1 MKAKITTT
9 MKAKITTTMKA
20 KITTTMEM
28 KITTTVKTNK
38 KLLVLVCLLWTN
50 ILIVS
55 SQGLYRQSQNPQS
68 GSEKVTS
75 AKEELSGFL
84 FESKS
89 ALTEKPVLPGDVGS
103 PVGDGCL
110 ILIALTGGYIVYRL
124 VRIRTVRMS
133 RSA

>member
-1 MKAKITTT
+1 MKAKI
-9 MKAKITTTMKA
+9 K
-20 KITTTMEM
+20 TTMEM
-28 KITTTVKTNK
+28 KIKTTVKMNK

-55 SQGLYRQSQNPQS
+55 SQGLYRQPQNPQA

-84 FESKS
+84 FESQS
-89 ALTEKPVLPGDVGS
+89 ALTEKPALPGDVGT

-110 ILIALTGGYIVYRL
+110 ILLALIGGYIGYRL

-133 RSA
+133 QCIKPSRMEYINK